1 MDQTL
6 PVTSARGT
14 AWCTGKLFIRSSS
27 RFTPPTTPPV
37 RRSSNVSSSKKKP
50 SLTIHSNSVLRVSRG
65 SSWPYGCI
73 AASIIASVSDEVFQ
87 NGGGSAGGGGGC
99 TSSCG
104 MGTSPMTTKPKTS
117 REILDAE
124 KPSWIR
130 FCWHLNKCLHLR
142 PSQPG
147 QLCILVFLDLAS
159 SASRVVLSVSLERDF
174 HHALPPEHVTS
185 STGTTFSGPK
195 LPPLSQLGCWLLSTA
210 ADDHC
215 ALATVGSGKFGTGFG
230 VVLTPSLPTCSGAP
244 EIAGTTITSL
254 CSTVCLV
261 TVCASP
267 AAASARRPATGVH
280 LMATTKLD
288 SSRSDVGKRRIVRA
302 TTMPNIVPMRCVLL
316 VRDRPNH
323 KPYTHLLLNFAGWS
337 VGSFH
342 MTRSAEK

>member
-1 MDQTL
+1 MNCLTQRN
-6 PVTSARGT
+6 PVGYVSVDISTNVCICDRRSLGNCVF
-14 AWCTGKLFIRSSS
+14 WCFWTW
-27 RFTPPTTPPV
+27 PAV
-37 RRSSNVSSSKKKP
+37 RRESS
-50 SLTIHSNSVLRVSRG
+50 
-65 SSWPYGCI
+65 
-73 AASIIASVSDEVFQ
+73 
-87 NGGGSAGGGGGC
+87 
-99 TSSCG
+99 
-104 MGTSPMTTKPKTS
+104 
-117 REILDAE
+117 
-124 KPSWIR
+124 
-130 FCWHLNKCLHLR
+130 
-142 PSQPG
+142 
-147 QLCILVFLDLAS
+147 
-159 SASRVVLSVSLERDF
+159 SVSLERDF
-174 HHALPPEHVTS
+174 HHALPPAHVTS
-185 STGTTFSGPK
+185 SIGTTFSGPK
-195 LPPLSQLGCWLLSTA
+195 LSPLSHLGRWLLSTA

-230 VVLTPSLPTCSGAP
+230 GVLTPSPLPTCSGAP